1 MQPIFEAKYL
11 AIEWFNKNIV
21 SKISESINPIKIEI
35 ENETLYNMEI
45 QTYKRIENGFDG
57 QIAFHIFNSEN
68 DIEPFFIDAN
78 NNIMPLMKIV
88 DLANNKIWWIENGQ
102 WNSQYKYRNSLL
114 WNHVGDAQ
122 VIFGDLICNINIRT
136 NSFTKEQ
143 LDLYLNDFKNDF
155 WYLILKK
162 DSITKGKA
170 KEQNIKLLNNDVT
183 NLIYKFIEF
192 IEKTLNNPKK
202 EIREVQRIKD
212 IKKVK
217 PVPKTFME
225 IATTGF
231 QKKLTS
237 RDSIETFNI
246 AENKYIHF
254 MIEKVYNIV
263 YYMLR
268 ASEHMENIFEKK
280 IQYDQKRINNF
291 TDTKTIDKEIFENEI
306 NALRNIVKQEKENLI
321 NSTSKQ
327 KHSIKE
333 QLELEIKNQ
342 TNLHDKIAYAINNQ
356 PQIINQNQP
365 QKFIIRL
372 ESRQL
377 DYNNIIKFWGKIK
390 IPESD
395 EWYKFEDNHYLSL
408 EFDKIFSFLK
418 PNEEYEIFAQKF
430 YSNKYKTN
438 GGIIHKEFF
447 TNIIEL
453 KPRNLLV
460 YQTLYI
466 KLNQQIDYNNKIQ
479 YWGKAKKN
487 QFDSW
492 FELKEQDSLSFEFDK
507 NVFNNIL
514 LEYQEY
520 KIIGYIRKSVHNKKN
535 GGKIYK
541 RYFEYIENIEQLT
554 KSSSHKTLEN
564 LQLQRQNLESTNWI
578 RPLNNK
584 EKEEQNR
591 EIEALKKIE
600 DILKKNQQDNVLL
613 VKNLKPTI
621 DKLQKLLNICK
632 DLNIQ
637 KDSYF
642 PNSMTFIQNPN
653 YQGSYSFYKQ
663 INKIVGVDENLFVQL
678 QLLEKIGLLEIHA
691 IYEKWCYLQIIK
703 VLIDKYRFQPEDN
716 WKIKLANQTMG
727 NLNKIKNVK
736 IQFTNKSIKRKIDL
750 WYEKVLDNGKR
761 PDFILDI
768 SSTFGTNSTHNL
780 IMDAK
785 FHEEVDIKKQI
796 ELLYKEKNY
805 AENGKNTVFI
815 LHPDTNKSIKNK
827 RTPKEWGYD
836 SYYGEVEMFNFKWD
850 TDKNPNHKYGSILLS
865 PINKNGNYLDN
876 LQRLI
881 GMHLQYI
888 LENNIEIT
896 KENKINPEP
905 SEKIFCLVCGSD
917 SFTGNQFNTSNGK
930 GYRYQ
935 LTCNGC
941 KHFYVYNYCWNCK
954 HRLIKNGE
962 YWTYHS
968 NQVLEPFNIKC
979 PNCNQIFVNN
989 YGE

>member
-1 MQPIFEAKYL
+1 
-11 AIEWFNKNIV
+11 
-21 SKISESINPIKIEI
+21 
-35 ENETLYNMEI
+35 
-45 QTYKRIENGFDG
+45 
-57 QIAFHIFNSEN
+57 
-68 DIEPFFIDAN
+68 
-78 NNIMPLMKIV
+78 MK
-88 DLANNKIWWIENGQ
+88 
-102 WNSQYKYRNSLL
+102 
-114 WNHVGDAQ
+114 
-122 VIFGDLICNINIRT
+122 
-136 NSFTKEQ
+136 
-143 LDLYLNDFKNDF
+143 
-155 WYLILKK
+155 
-162 DSITKGKA
+162 
-170 KEQNIKLLNNDVT
+170 
-183 NLIYKFIEF
+183 
-192 IEKTLNNPKK
+192 
-202 EIREVQRIKD
+202 
-212 IKKVK
+212 
-217 PVPKTFME
+217 
-225 IATTGF
+225 
-231 QKKLTS
+231 
-237 RDSIETFNI
+237 
-246 AENKYIHF
+246 
-254 MIEKVYNIV
+254 
-263 YYMLR
+263 
-268 ASEHMENIFEKK
+268 KK

-663 INKIVGVDENLFVQL
+663 INNMVGIDENLFIQI
-678 QLLEKIGLLEIHA
+678 QIIEKIGLLDIPT
-691 IYEKWCYLQIIK
+691 IYERWCYLQIIK
-703 VLIDKYRFQPEDN
+703 ILIDKYKFQPEEN
-716 WKIKLANQTMG
+716 WKINLTNQIIG
-727 NLNKIKNVK
+727 DSNKIKNLK
-736 IQFTNKSIKRKIDL
+736 IQFTNEHIKRKIDL

-796 ELLYKEKNY
+796 ELLYKKKNY